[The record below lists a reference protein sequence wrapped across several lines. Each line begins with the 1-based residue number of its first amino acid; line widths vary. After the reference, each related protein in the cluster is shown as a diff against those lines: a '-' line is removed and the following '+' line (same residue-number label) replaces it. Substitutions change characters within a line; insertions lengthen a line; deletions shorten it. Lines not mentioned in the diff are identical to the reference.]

1 MESKNTECS
10 ERLNGLVKKYMENK
24 AQMQAVEALFNRLED
39 ENDQV
44 VEDIISQLRIER
56 PEIIPIIDD
65 GYRLD
70 FVYDLLDDVYS
81 SSKEVLNGKTFIKR
95 FDEEI

>member
-1 MESKNTECS
+1 MENNNTECS

-24 AQMQAVEALFNRLED
+24 TQMQAVEALFNRLED

-65 GYRLD
+65 GYHLD

-81 SSKEVLNGKTFIKR
+81 SSKEILNGKTFIKR

>member
-1 MESKNTECS
+1 MENNNTECS

-24 AQMQAVEALFNRLED
+24 TQMQAVEALFNRLED

-65 GYRLD
+65 GYHLD

-81 SSKEVLNGKTFIKR
+81 SSKEILNGKTYIIR